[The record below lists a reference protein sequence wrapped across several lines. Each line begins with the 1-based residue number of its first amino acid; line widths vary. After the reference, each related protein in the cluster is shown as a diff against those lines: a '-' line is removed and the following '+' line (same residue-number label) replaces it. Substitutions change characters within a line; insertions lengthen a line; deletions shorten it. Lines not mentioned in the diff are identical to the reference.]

1 MIRSNKEKRSKS
13 MVADWEKVQQWG
25 WDGDRLA
32 SELIAFRRETMDE
45 LPPEF
50 EPDPDDLRDILLKLP
65 DTWRIISTTPE
76 RIDGFWHFV
85 PLAGDDFERAK
96 EGKFHYG
103 VLKPEMV
110 LPMDEPGEHDIL
122 YMSLSLRP
130 EHRHMTMSMYLL
142 SSYLEALTQLAHRG
156 IFVKHVCA
164 NLGTPFAKK
173 LNLVLT
179 LGLEYIGDH
188 QVAGRMYLSYLP
200 DVWKLPQF
208 KYSPG
213 NNVQQ
218 LCKLYSQHFT
228 S

>member
-1 MIRSNKEKRSKS
+1 MIRPNKGKRSKS
-13 MVADWEKVQQWG
+13 MVADWNKVQGWG

-32 SELIAFRRETMDE
+32 RELIKFRQETMDE
-45 LPPEF
+45 LPLEF
-50 EPDPDDLRDILLKLP
+50 EPDPNDLRDILINLP

-85 PLAGDDFERAK
+85 PLAPHDFENAK
-96 EGKFHYG
+96 QGEYHYG
-103 VLKPEMV
+103 VVKPSMV
-110 LPMDEPGEHDIL
+110 LPLDEPGEHNIL
-122 YMSLSLRP
+122 YLSLSLRP
-130 EHRHMTMSMYLL
+130 EHRQLTMSMYLL
-142 SSYLEALTQLAHRG
+142 SSYLEALTQLANRG

-173 LNLVLT
+173 LNLALT

-188 QVAGRMYLSYLP
+188 KIAGKMYLSYLP

-208 KYSPG
+208 KLSPG
-213 NNVQQ
+213 GNIKQ
-218 LCKLYSQHFT
+218 LCKLYGQHFT

>member
-1 MIRSNKEKRSKS
+1 MIRPTKEKRSKS
-13 MVADWEKVQQWG
+13 MVADWIGVQEWG

-32 SELIAFRRETMDE
+32 KELIQFRQETMEE

-50 EPDPDDLRDILLKLP
+50 EPAPSDLRDILVNLP
-65 DTWRIISTTPE
+65 DTWRIISTSPGQ
-76 RIDGFWHFV
+76 IDGFWHFV
-85 PLAGDDFERAK
+85 PLAAEDFERAK
-96 EGKFHYG
+96 RGEFHCG
-103 VLKPEMV
+103 VVKPEMV
-110 LPMDEPGEHDIL
+110 LPLREPGEHDIL

-130 EHRHMTMSMYLL
+130 EHRHVTMSMYLL
-142 SSYLEALTQLAHRG
+142 SSYLEALTDLANRG
-156 IFVKHVCA
+156 VFIKHICA

-188 QVAGRMYLSYLP
+188 EVAGKMYLSYLP

-208 KYSPG
+208 KLSPG
-213 NNVQQ
+213 GNVKQ
-218 LCKLYSQHFT
+218 LCKLYGQHFT